1 MSSIVD
7 LRFYNGRQQDDPVRR
22 IDDVMADAA
31 AVYRGAVAATGP
43 DYYDPEQVATW
54 AGAAD
59 APTELGRMMA
69 GGLSVLRYVGGRPAA
84 LGQIGDAGH
93 LGLLYVHGAVARQG
107 HGGALLAV
115 LVDHARSRGAREV
128 TVDASWFSAR
138 LLAKHGFA
146 VVYEELAEFG
156 GLRFRRWRMRRDLV
170 GSRAEPAD
178 ET

>member
-1 MSSIVD
+1 MSSITD
-7 LRFYNGRQQDDPVRR
+7 FRFYNGRQQDDPVRR

-31 AVYRGAVAATGP
+31 AVYRGAVQATGP
-43 DYYDPEQVATW
+43 GYYDAQQVAAW

-69 GGLSVLRYVGGRPAA
+69 GGLSVLRHVGGRPAA

-93 LGLLYVHGAVARQG
+93 LGLLYVHGDFARQG
-107 HGGALLAV
+107 HGGALTAIL
-115 LVDHARSRGAREV
+115 LDHARACGAREV

-138 LLAKHGFA
+138 LLDRHGFE

-156 GLRFRRWRMRRDLV
+156 GLRFRRWRMRRALV
-170 GSRAEPAD
+170 
-178 ET
+178 